1 MVYSA
6 RSETR
11 NVSANAASRRRFLK
25 IGAAGISAPDSKVEV
40 RVIAT
45 DEEAMI
51 ARHTPEAIDTAAA

>member
-25 IGAAGISAPDSKVEV
+25 IGAAGILAGGLPL
-40 RVIAT
+40 RVGSNNWSTQPTRAS
-45 DEEAMI
+45 
-51 ARHTPEAIDTAAA
+51 RL